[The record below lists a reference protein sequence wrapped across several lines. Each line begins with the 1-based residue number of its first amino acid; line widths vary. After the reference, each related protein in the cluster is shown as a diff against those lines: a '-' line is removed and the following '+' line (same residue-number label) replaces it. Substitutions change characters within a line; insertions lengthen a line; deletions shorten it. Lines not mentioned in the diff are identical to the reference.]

1 LQKKYG
7 NDDQF
12 LTKIKSMM
20 ALSYLNS
27 EEIPVYFEE
36 LYNELSDD
44 VQKLRNWLK
53 DNYILGKN
61 NWPPSF

>member
-1 LQKKYG
+1 
-7 NDDQF
+7 
-12 LTKIKSMM
+12 MM

-44 VQKLRNWLK
+44 AQKLRDRLK
-53 DNYILGKN
+53 DNYILGEKFLKT
-61 NWPPSF
+61 PSHVTLGSRFG